1 MRSVHAISTVF
12 LTLGLALSGCAGA
25 AGASTGA
32 SGDGFTPEEVVQSF
46 YAWVVDWEYDPQQNA
61 PRPPEGKYYER
72 LEVAPELV
80 YHVERTIA
88 SFDGKGGY
96 EPLLCAQDIP
106 ESIQVGEATIA
117 EDQASVL
124 VTTSFDTHFSVTLI
138 QREGQWKI
146 QKVECSLE

>member
-1 MRSVHAISTVF
+1 MYRYISTVF
-12 LTLGLALSGCAGA
+12 LTLGLVLSGCAGA

-32 SGDGFTPEEVVQSF
+32 SEEGVAPEEVVQSF
-46 YAWVVDWEYDPQQNA
+46 YTWAIDWEFDPQQNG

-72 LEVAPELV
+72 PEVAPELV
-80 YHVERTIA
+80 YHVERAIA

-96 EPLLCAQDIP
+96 DPLFCAQDIP
-106 ESIQVGEATIA
+106 ESIQVGKATIA
-117 EDQASVL
+117 EGQASVL
-124 VTTSFDTHFSVTLI
+124 VNTSFDTQFNVTLI